1 MPTPRDRRARLS
13 TFAVFF
19 VQGLTFATL
28 LTQVAQLQQK
38 HHLSDGEL
46 SILLLVVPVIAGVGS
61 VLAGE
66 IAKRYGSRRVL
77 RAAQPAA
84 GLAVVCAGLAADV
97 PQLVAANV
105 LFGLCLGAV
114 DAGMNMQAVTAERR
128 YGRPILTGFHALW
141 SAAAV
146 VGAGWASVG
155 GAMRLTLPAIFTVA
169 MVVGVAIALI
179 AGRTLFTAEEE
190 HVATAAGDTGPAVD
204 ATPVTVAG
212 ADAFPAAVPVKN
224 AVPAVPVTDV
234 VPAAVAGNG
243 RARAAG
249 GVRVPWGPILPLCLA
264 MAFLY
269 VGDASISNFGS
280 VYMEKIM
287 HATAAVV
294 PLALGAYQAAT
305 FVVRVGGDFAVRRYG
320 PAAIVR
326 IGGALAALGF
336 AGIVAAPDQPLAIV
350 AFGLAGVGLSVVAP
364 QSFSAAG
371 RLDPAGTGVAIA
383 RVNMFNYVGFIVGA
397 ALVGG
402 IAEAADY
409 QIAFAAPLVLAT
421 AIIALA
427 RGFHPKAPHP
437 APQPTEA

>member
-1 MPTPRDRRARLS
+1 MPTSRDRRARLA

-28 LTQVAQLQQK
+28 LTQVAALQEK
-38 HHLSDGEL
+38 HGLSDGEL

-66 IAKRYGSRRVL
+66 IAKRRGSRVVL
-77 RAAQPAA
+77 RIAQPLA
-84 GLAVVCAGLAADV
+84 GSAVVLAGLAANV

-105 LFGLCLGAV
+105 LFGLCLGSV
-114 DAGMNMQAVTAERR
+114 DAGMNMQAVTVERR

-146 VGAGWASVG
+146 IGAAWASAAGVMG
-155 GAMRLTLPAIFTVA
+155 LGLPATFAVA
-169 MVVGVAIALI
+169 MAAGVVVAVV
-179 AGRTLFTAEEE
+179 AGPTLCAPEEE
-190 HVATAAGDTGPAVD
+190 HVEPVSD
-204 ATPVTVAG
+204 ALPPGSSASPR
-212 ADAFPAAVPVKN
+212 FPW
-224 AVPAVPVTDV
+224 
-234 VPAAVAGNG
+234 
-243 RARAAG
+243 R
-249 GVRVPWGPILPLCLA
+249 PILPLCLA

-280 VYMEKIM
+280 VYMDKIM
-287 HATAAVV
+287 DASAAVI
-294 PLALGAYQAAT
+294 PLALGAYQATT
-305 FVVRVGGDFAVRRYG
+305 FVVRVGGDLAVHRYG
-320 PAAIVR
+320 PAVIVR

-336 AGIVAAPDQPLAIV
+336 AGIVAAPNQPLAVV
-350 AFGLAGVGLSVVAP
+350 AFGVAGVGLSVVAP

-402 IAEAADY
+402 IADAANY
-409 QIAFAAPLVLAT
+409 QVAFAAPLVLAA
-421 AIIALA
+421 AIVALA
-427 RGFHPKAPHP
+427 PGFQPNRPARLHHPTQA
-437 APQPTEA
+437 